1 MRPRLSS
8 EWDEQGASQAG
19 HATACTRRP
28 HTPRSRSV
36 YLTIFLI
43 CLLSPQ
49 ESTQPEILRCN
60 LSSVVLQLLA
70 LNIKDIL
77 NFDYMDPP
85 PTGNGNGFLLG
96 QVLILDA

>member
-1 MRPRLSS
+1 MGRAGRESSGTCYRLYTEATYATLTVIRP
-8 EWDEQGASQAG
+8 
-19 HATACTRRP
+19 
-28 HTPRSRSV
+28 
-36 YLTIFLI
+36 LI
-43 CLLSPQ
+43 KFIISTVK

-85 PTGNGNGFLLG
+85 PTG
-96 QVLILDA
+96 ISE